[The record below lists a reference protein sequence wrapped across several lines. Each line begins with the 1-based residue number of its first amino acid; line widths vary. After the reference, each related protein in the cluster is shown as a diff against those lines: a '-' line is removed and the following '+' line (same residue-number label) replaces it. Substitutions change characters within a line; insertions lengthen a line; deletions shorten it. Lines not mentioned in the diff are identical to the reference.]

1 MWDRKTEQQIVKL
14 DGQNDNIRS
23 VCTSPDGNTLAYD
36 SDDNSIRLWDVVTGQ
51 KKPIQMVIIIMFTKS
66 NSLLMEMNQFHI
78 VMISLQ
84 EYGMQI
90 QDKNFNTIEI
100 VIRKFLDNLLDN
112 NLQKIPLQLLLQL
125 F

>member
-1 MWDRKTEQQIVKL
+1 MVKMTIL
-14 DGQNDNIRS
+14 DQSVPLLMEIHQPMVVMITLSVYGMLKHDN
-23 VCTSPDGNTLAYD
+23 
-36 SDDNSIRLWDVVTGQ
+36 

-66 NSLLMEMNQFHI
+66 ISLLMEINQFHK
-78 VMISLQ
+78 VMINQ
-84 EYGMQI
+84 QGYGMQR

-112 NLQKIPLQLLLQL
+112 NLQRIPLQLLLQL